1 MSQAFSQIIYTK
13 EETEFTFLPAREG
26 DYYRKQCA
34 GEMEENENTAPLE
47 LVPEYSKEP
56 MPVIRCCR
64 ACEFSCRYTGSREKK

>member
-1 MSQAFSQIIYTK
+1 
-13 EETEFTFLPAREG
+13 
-26 DYYRKQCA
+26 
-34 GEMEENENTAPLE
+34 MEENENTAPLE